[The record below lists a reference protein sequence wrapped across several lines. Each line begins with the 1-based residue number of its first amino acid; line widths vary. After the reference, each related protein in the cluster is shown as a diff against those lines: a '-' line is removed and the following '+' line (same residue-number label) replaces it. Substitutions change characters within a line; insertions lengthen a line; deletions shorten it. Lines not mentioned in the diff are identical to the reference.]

1 MSATGTSTRPDPQRY
16 GSRIIGLGI
25 ARIGYEIRMYFRSPD
40 TVFFTFLFP
49 FILLGIFSAAFGS
62 GGNMGTNPDGS
73 GGVSV
78 ATYFLPGLVAAGM
91 LLSGVQNLAID
102 IATEKSDGTL
112 KRLGGT
118 PLSPLSYFLGKIGQ
132 VFVTATLQA
141 VLLLLFAALVL
152 DVPLPTEPGKWV
164 TFTWVFLLGVIT
176 SVFVGIALSA
186 VPRSG
191 RSASAVVIPVALV
204 LQFISGVYLQF
215 TALPG
220 WMQNLAGLFPLKW
233 MAQGMRSVFLP
244 ENFAAVEQ
252 TGTWNLAGV
261 ALALLIWLVLGLVLS
276 RLSFRWIRRN
286 A

>member
-1 MSATGTSTRPDPQRY
+1 M
-16 GSRIIGLGI
+16 
-25 ARIGYEIRMYFRSPD
+25 
-40 TVFFTFLFP
+40 
-49 FILLGIFSAAFGS
+49 IL
-62 GGNMGTNPDGS
+62 
-73 GGVSV
+73 
-78 ATYFLPGLVAAGM
+78 
-91 LLSGVQNLAID
+91 
-102 IATEKSDGTL
+102 
-112 KRLGGT
+112 
-118 PLSPLSYFLGKIGQ
+118 
-132 VFVTATLQA
+132 TLQA

>member
-1 MSATGTSTRPDPQRY
+1 MSTTNATTRPAPQRLP
-16 GSRIIGLGI
+16 RRVLGLGLV
-25 ARIGYEIRMYFRSPD
+25 RIGYEIRMYFRSPD

-62 GGNMGTNPDGS
+62 GGNMGAAPDGS
-73 GGVSV
+73 GGISV
-78 ATYFLPGLVAAGM
+78 ANFFLPGLVAAGM
-91 LLSGVQNLAID
+91 FLSGVQNLAID

-118 PLSPLSYFLGKIGQ
+118 PLSPLSYFVGKIGQ

-141 VLLLLFAALVL
+141 GLLLLFAALVL
-152 DVPLPTEPGKWV
+152 DVPLPTESAKWL

-186 VPRSG
+186 LPRSG

-215 TALPG
+215 TVLPD

-244 ENFAAVEQ
+244 EDFALAEQ
-252 TGTWNLAGV
+252 TATWNLPGV
-261 ALALLIWLVLGLVLS
+261 AAALLIWLVVGLVLS
-276 RLSFRWIRRN
+276 RLSFRWIRRD